1 MTVSFELNGKPFI
14 ALNGGPDFTFNEAVS
29 FEVLC
34 EDQEEVD
41 HYWETLGEG
50 GEEGPCGWLKDRF
63 GLSWQIVP
71 TRLYELLK
79 DPDREKAHR
88 AMEAMLGMK
97 KIVIDELEQA
107 AAAA

>member
-1 MTVSFELNGKPFI
+1 M
-14 ALNGGPDFTFNEAVS
+14 
-29 FEVLC
+29 
-34 EDQEEVD
+34 
-41 HYWETLGEG
+41 
-50 GEEGPCGWLKDRF
+50 
-63 GLSWQIVP
+63 P